1 MTKFGGVAAA
11 AVGVTTGAVLLAGC
25 GGNEPAEPSSPTT
38 LGSVSTVAEL
48 KDAAI
53 AAGYACPAW
62 TQDNVVTL
70 AAESGRCSDS
80 DVFTTYL
87 SESTREEVVQNHKE
101 MAKDTRE
108 MFADDEDVDPALTD
122 EEVLLVG
129 PNWIINSSEASD
141 LQGELGGQLVRY

>member
-1 MTKFGGVAAA
+1 MAAGV
-11 AVGVTTGAVLLAGC
+11 VLLAGC
-25 GGNEPAEPSSPTT
+25 GGDEPAEPSSPTT
-38 LGSVSTVAEL
+38 LGSVGTVAEL

-53 AAGYACPAW
+53 AAGYACPSW

-87 SESTREEVVQNHKE
+87 SESTREEAVQNHKE

-108 MFADDEDVDPALTD
+108 MLADDENVDPSLTD

-129 PNWIINSSEASD
+129 PNWIINSSEAAD
-141 LQGELGGQLVRY
+141 LQGDLGGQIVRY